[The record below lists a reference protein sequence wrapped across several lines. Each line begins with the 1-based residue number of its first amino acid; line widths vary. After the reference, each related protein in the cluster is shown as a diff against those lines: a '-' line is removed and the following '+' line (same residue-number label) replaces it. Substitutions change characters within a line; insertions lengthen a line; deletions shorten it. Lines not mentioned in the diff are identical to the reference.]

1 MRRRPNPLQR
11 LALEQAPPEKGEAI
25 RPLRPSPLLR
35 VAGSLGRLASPRQI
49 SLLRGLIHRAGLAGR
64 IRAEEVF
71 GLKLLGVMGGWV
83 TGVFFGVLIGWRL
96 GLVGAV
102 NFLTPIAA
110 AAIGF
115 FLPDFWLNWQIVKR
129 RRTVFRTLPDF
140 VDLLATSVE
149 AGLGLDAAIDRISHR
164 FPGPLGEEF
173 QRYLWEVQ
181 LGRPRTDA
189 MMAVAE
195 RMNIDDLRLLTAA
208 MAQAELFGTPI
219 VNVLRA
225 QAEELRNRRF
235 QQARERAM
243 RAPVLMV
250 PALALCF
257 CPVMVLI
264 LVVPL
269 LIRIR
274 NSGALQGIFG

>member
-1 MRRRPNPLQR
+1 MRRRLSPLER
-11 LALEQAPPEKGEAI
+11 LALEQASEQGDAI
-25 RPLRPSPLLR
+25 RPLRPSLLLSLAR
-35 VAGSLGRLASPRQI
+35 SLGRLSPPAQI
-49 SLLRGLIHRAGLAGR
+49 TRLRRLVHKAGLAGR
-64 IRAEEVF
+64 IRPEEVF
-71 GLKLLGVMGGWV
+71 GLKLLGLMGAGIS
-83 TGVFFGVLIGWRL
+83 GVFFVLLIGSRL
-96 GLVGAV
+96 GLTLTVKFLAPMLTAAV
-102 NFLTPIAA
+102 
-110 AAIGF
+110 GF
-115 FLPDFWLNWQIVKR
+115 FLPDFWLKRQIGKR

-149 AGLGLDAAIDRISHR
+149 AGLGLDAAIERISRR
-164 FPGPLGEEF
+164 FPGALGEEF

-189 MMAVAE
+189 LIAVAE
-195 RMNIDDLRLLTAA
+195 RVDVDDLRLLAA
-208 MAQAELFGTPI
+208 ALAQAELFGIPV

-243 RAPVLMV
+243 RAPILMV
-250 PALALCF
+250 PVLALCF
-257 CPVMVLI
+257 CPVLLLL

-274 NSGALQGIFG
+274 NSGALQSLFG